1 MHTRTSFFNIIAGS
15 LLCASCALMYV
26 HQEVE
31 MVKTGF
37 HINKNRQSLTLLL
50 DQYKSLVY
58 NLSRLE
64 SPGTIEDALSLND
77 IRLCMP
83 AVNNVHHFVR
93 GNIVLSDG
101 SAATEGK
108 KSFLANLFDRFP
120 AKAEA
125 KDKF

>member
-1 MHTRTSFFNIIAGS
+1 MRTRTSFLNIIAGS

-64 SPGTIEDALSLND
+64 SPGTIEDALSIND

-83 AVNNVHHFVR
+83 ALENVHRFGG
-93 GNIVLSDG
+93 GNIVLSEG
-101 SAATEGK
+101 SVASDK
-108 KSFLANLFDRFP
+108 KTSFLANLFDRFP

>member
-1 MHTRTSFFNIIAGS
+1 MYTRTSFFNVIAGI
-15 LLCASCALMYV
+15 LLFASCALMYV

-37 HINKNRQSLTLLL
+37 DINKNRQSLTLLL

-83 AVNNVHHFVR
+83 AMNSAHRFGM
-93 GNIVLSDG
+93 GNIAMSEG
-101 SAATEGK
+101 SAASEK
-108 KSFLANLFDRFP
+108 KMSFLAKLFDRFP

-125 KDKF
+125 KGKF